1 MKLRRRLEFLKA
13 VWQDPRTPWY
23 GKAVLAA
30 TIGYAVS
37 PIDLIPDF
45 IPVLGHLDDL
55 IIVPLG
61 LLLAWLLVPRA
72 VWRDHRARG
81 PSDPGA
87 GAEADGTGT
96 SPHRKESTR
105 DDGEGALR

>member
-55 IIVPLG
+55 IIVPFG

-72 VWRDHRARG
+72 VWRDHRARRPTDSAEG
-81 PSDPGA
+81 PPDADQG
-87 GAEADGTGT
+87 EAPAD
-96 SPHRKESTR
+96 
-105 DDGEGALR
+105 